1 MWYCTG
7 FHLILL
13 LFFINQKNKKMKKL
27 FLLAVLFTAI
37 FTSCKKDSTPDP
49 VPAPIVYP
57 EENFMDG
64 YLSATGFSEKTTS
77 QVNLSDYEFGNEFI
91 PTVKGK
97 ITSLKIKLPDV
108 NSSVR
113 VTLWDKATTTIIKTE
128 IINVA
133 AANIL
138 YTVDIVD
145 INLVK
150 DKEYAISMN
159 SNDWYD
165 RRKTSSANATYPVT
179 VGNIKITS
187 YTFRSGTAQS
197 YPNSPQLSYYAGDVS
212 FNFQRTE

>member
-1 MWYCTG
+1 
-7 FHLILL
+7 
-13 LFFINQKNKKMKKL
+13 MKKL
-27 FLLAVLFTAI
+27 ILTTVLFTAI
-37 FTSCKKDSTPDP
+37 FTSCKKKSD
-49 VPAPIVYP
+49 PAPIVYP
-57 EENFMDG
+57 EENFMDA
-64 YLSATGFSEKTTS
+64 YLSATGFSEKTTN
-77 QVNLSDYEFGNEFI
+77 QINLGDYEFGNEFI

-113 VTLWDKATTTIIKTE
+113 VTLWDKATTTVLKTE

-133 AANIL
+133 AANTI

-145 INLVK
+145 IDLVK

-165 RRKTSSANATYPVT
+165 RRKNSSANATYPVSA
-179 VGNIKITS
+179 GNIKITS
-187 YTFRSGTAQS
+187 YTFRSGTAQA